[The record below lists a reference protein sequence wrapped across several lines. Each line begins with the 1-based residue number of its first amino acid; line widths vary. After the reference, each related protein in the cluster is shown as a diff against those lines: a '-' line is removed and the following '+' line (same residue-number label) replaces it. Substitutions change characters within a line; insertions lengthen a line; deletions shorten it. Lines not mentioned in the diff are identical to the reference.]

1 MQKKAQQHANVTEPI
16 HQTDYNTPVNTTAQS
31 LYSVI
36 KAKFLAGNKV
46 RMIDFHESARPE
58 VMGAIK
64 TLQDELPI
72 VTGWQTIRQSYLS
85 ETRTRARCYHIPE
98 AFLRDGGVL

>member
-1 MQKKAQQHANVTEPI
+1 MQKKAQQHVNVTEPI
-16 HQTDYNTPVNTTAQS
+16 HNANYNTSNNPIAQS
-31 LYSVI
+31 LYSTL
-36 KAKFLAGNKV
+36 KARILAGNKV
-46 RMIDFHESARPE
+46 RVIDYHDSVRAE
-58 VMGAIK
+58 VTGAIK

-98 AFLRDGGVL
+98 AFLREVTV

>member
-1 MQKKAQQHANVTEPI
+1 MKKAPSPITVKELSDSSNFNITE
-16 HQTDYNTPVNTTAQS
+16 T
-31 LYSVI
+31 LR
-36 KAKFLAGNKV
+36 AKLLAGNKIRV
-46 RMIDFHESARPE
+46 IDYHESARAE

-64 TLQDELPI
+64 TLQDQLPI

-98 AFLRDGGVL
+98 VFLRDGGVL